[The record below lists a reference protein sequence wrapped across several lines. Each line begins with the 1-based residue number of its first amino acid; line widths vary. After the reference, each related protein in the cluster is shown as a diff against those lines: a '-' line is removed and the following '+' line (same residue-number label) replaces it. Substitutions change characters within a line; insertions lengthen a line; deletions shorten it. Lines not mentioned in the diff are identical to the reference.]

1 MSLQQIISFFIL
13 AYLTKILNLQTN
25 VIALHN
31 KAGCKTLKYINCIIV
46 QIALYKINEWVSA
59 ADLWTYLA
67 TSLPQ
72 IL

>member
-31 KAGCKTLKYINCIIV
+31 KAGKKLQNIKVHKLHNSPNCII
-46 QIALYKINEWVSA
+46 
-59 ADLWTYLA
+59 
-67 TSLPQ
+67 
-72 IL
+72 